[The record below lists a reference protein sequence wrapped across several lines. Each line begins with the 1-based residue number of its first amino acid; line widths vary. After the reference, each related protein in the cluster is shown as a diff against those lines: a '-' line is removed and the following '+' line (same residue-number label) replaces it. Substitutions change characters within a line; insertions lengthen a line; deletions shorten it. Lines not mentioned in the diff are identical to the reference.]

1 MSEVVDL
8 QEAKLDMAVRRAFRN
23 WKSEFQEAFGRD
35 TRCAGLSQKT
45 LAVLIQGKD
54 KGTFYLF
61 DLIMT
66 LENLGSGFEF
76 NELNPKEKIAVMD
89 RYLFL
94 LDRLRY
100 EYMKRLGWLS
110 GYPGEERTLVE
121 LICHFDDW
129 APELQARTPLLS
141 PDHSAYG
148 KFCRMSSFEREE
160 FIRKLI
166 PEALKGLRNYSTT
179 L

>member
-1 MSEVVDL
+1 MSEVIDL
-8 QEAKLDMAVRRAFRN
+8 QEAKLDMFVRRAFRN
-23 WKSEFQEAFGRD
+23 WKSAFQEEFGRD
-35 TRCAGLSQKT
+35 TQCAGLSQKT
-45 LAVLIQGKD
+45 LVLLIQGKD

-61 DLIMT
+61 DLIMN
-66 LENLGSGFEF
+66 LENLGAGFEF

-100 EYMKRLGWLS
+100 EYMKRLGWLA
-110 GYPGEERTLVE
+110 GYPGEECTLVN
-121 LICHFDDW
+121 LIRNFDAC

-148 KFCRMSSFEREE
+148 KFCSMNSFEREE

-166 PEALKGLRNYSTT
+166 PEALKDLLDHSTT